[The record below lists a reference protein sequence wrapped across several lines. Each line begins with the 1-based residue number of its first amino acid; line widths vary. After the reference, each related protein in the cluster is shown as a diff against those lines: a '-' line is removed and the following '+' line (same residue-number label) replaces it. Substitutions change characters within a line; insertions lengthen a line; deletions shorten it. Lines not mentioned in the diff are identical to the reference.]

1 MVQAHLD
8 MAEYKV
14 YEIKF
19 PDGCVYYGYTAKPFE
34 LRLNEHITSSQKG
47 KSKLYK
53 KMRLTDYDCTCR
65 IVNTFPDK
73 ETALEWERKLIKRT
87 PYDRKLNTS
96 WGGEDGENNQ
106 RRWRQQDIIKK
117 HYRRKNRKDKYRYEK
132 T

>member
-1 MVQAHLD
+1 MERSLSH
-8 MAEYKV
+8 MADYKV

-19 PDGCVYYGYTAKPFE
+19 ADGCVYYGYTAKPFAM
-34 LRLNEHITSSQKG
+34 RLEEHIISSQRG

-65 IVNTFPDK
+65 IVNKFPDK
-73 ETALEWERKLIKRT
+73 QMALTWERKLIKRT
-87 PYDRKLNTS
+87 RHDYKLNTS

-106 RRWRQQDIIKK
+106 RLWCQQDIIKK
-117 HYRRKNRKDKYRYEK
+117 YYRCRTRKDKYR